1 MDCSLILLVI
11 LTILEIILFQQVY
24 VYLILDTILLEKC
37 KKGVCDLENDGKTG
51 TYYFLVIC
59 SVVNLLIS
67 CTNLVFIYIVRS
79 RQINKRKEQF
89 SVFCLNVSVIKEIVM
104 CWSLF
109 KITFSVILLLN
120 ISNTGDSRS
129 WVDYGY
135 FIPLFLFSCGKI
147 PKTIQMNK
155 NHLFT
160 FQAL

>member
-1 MDCSLILLVI
+1 MDCSLVLLVI

-37 KKGVCDLENDGKTG
+37 KRSVCDLENDGKTG